1 MLRPFS
7 KHIKLYACVVYSFEV
22 ELSVLVN
29 GSKDKEGTKD
39 ARHQPTLQMRQR
51 RVRTC
56 VHLIRAVVQDPL

>member
-7 KHIKLYACVVYSFEV
+7 KPIKLYACVVYSFEV

-29 GSKDKEGTKD
+29 GSRDKVGTKD
-39 ARHQPTLQMRQR
+39 ARHSANTSDETAPC
-51 RVRTC
+51 TC